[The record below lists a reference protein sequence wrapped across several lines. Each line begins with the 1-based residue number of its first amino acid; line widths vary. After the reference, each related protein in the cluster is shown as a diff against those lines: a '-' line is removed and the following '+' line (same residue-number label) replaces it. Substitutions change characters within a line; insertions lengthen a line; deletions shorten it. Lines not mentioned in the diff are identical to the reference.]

1 MRFLIACLLLLAL
14 ALPACADSPVPP
26 ALENVH
32 RIVCLGD
39 SITQG
44 GEGPGGYVWL
54 FRHYLNALY
63 PQQNIEIAYLLNL
76 RYYVEATAAK

>member
-1 MRFLIACLLLLAL
+1 MRFLIVCLLLFIFC
-14 ALPACADSPVPP
+14 LPAHAAPDTQECPP
-26 ALENVH
+26 NLQGVH

-63 PQQNIEIAYLLNL
+63 PQQNIEIL
-76 RYYVEATAAK
+76 